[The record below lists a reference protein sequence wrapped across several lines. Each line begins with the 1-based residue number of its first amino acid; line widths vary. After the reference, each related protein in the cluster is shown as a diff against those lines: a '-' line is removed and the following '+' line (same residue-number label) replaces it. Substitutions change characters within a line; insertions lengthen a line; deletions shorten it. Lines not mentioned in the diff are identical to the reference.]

1 MRVMLIDD
9 EQPCLDEFSYLL
21 GKYPDIEIA
30 GTFTNPL
37 RGMDAVEKVKPDAVF
52 LDIDMPHTNGM
63 ELALRIQSLQAGI
76 IVVFVTAYAKYAL
89 DSFKAYP
96 LDYLLKPVKEARLD
110 ATVEHM
116 RRQYA
121 LMHPNSN
128 DRQDSLRITCF
139 GRFSLSVPGAAGD
152 IKWGTRRVKELFL
165 YLIDRCG
172 AAPSRSELV
181 RAVFGGVDD
190 RKTANNIYVTIYKL
204 RGLLDSMDAGRQL
217 MRLKEDYS
225 LEIAPGVC
233 DYTEFMRF
241 AWQNAV
247 ITPKNAVAAAKALN
261 LCAGAYLED
270 VDCEWA
276 LDTAAVVESEYERIA
291 LGLAG
296 MHLCANRLRE
306 AENVLLEL
314 LLKNPL
320 SEEGHTY
327 LLDLYMKAG
336 SDQAYAARYV
346 EYARMLRN
354 ELGEQ
359 PPEGY
364 TRHYDAVRNK

>member
-1 MRVMLIDD
+1 MKVMLIDD
-9 EQPCLDEFSYLL
+9 EKPCLDEFSYLL

-30 GTFTNPL
+30 AAFTNPL
-37 RGMDAVEKVKPDAVF
+37 KGLEAIESVRPDVVF
-52 LDIDMPHTNGM
+52 LDIDMPQADGL
-63 ELALRIQSLQAGI
+63 ELALRIQALYAGI

-121 LMHPNSN
+121 LMHPDSGG
-128 DRQDSLRITCF
+128 RQSVLRITCF
-139 GRFSLSVPGAAGD
+139 GRFNLDVPGAAGD
-152 IKWGTRRVKELFL
+152 IKWGTRRVKDLFL

-172 AAPSRSELV
+172 AAPTRSELV

-190 RKTANNIYVTIYKL
+190 RKTANNIYVTVYKL
-204 RGLLDSMDAGRQL
+204 RGLLDSMDAGRKL
-217 MRLKEDYS
+217 VRLKEDYS

-233 DYTEFMRF
+233 DYTDFMRF
-241 AWQNAV
+241 AWRNAA
-247 ITPKNAVAAAKALN
+247 ITGKNAVAAAKVLN
-261 LCAGAYLED
+261 LCAGSYLED

-276 LDTAAVVESEYERIA
+276 LDTASVVESEYERIA

-296 MHLCANRLRE
+296 VHLSANRLRE
-306 AENVLLEL
+306 AENVLLGL

-320 SEEGHTY
+320 SEEGHTS

-336 SDQAYAARYV
+336 SDQSYAARYV

-359 PPEGY
+359 PSEGY